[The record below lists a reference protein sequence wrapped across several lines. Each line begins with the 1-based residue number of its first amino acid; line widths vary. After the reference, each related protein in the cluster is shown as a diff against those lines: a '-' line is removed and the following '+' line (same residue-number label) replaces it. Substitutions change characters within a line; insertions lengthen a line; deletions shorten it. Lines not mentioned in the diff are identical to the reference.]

1 MATYKNAGVNI
12 DKGNELIGKIKD
24 QVKTT
29 YDANVL
35 NPLGGFASVFN
46 LDLSSYKKPCLVSS
60 TDGVGT
66 KLKIAFMA
74 EKHDTIGIDLVAM
87 SVNDILVYGAKP
99 LFFLDY
105 IAVGELEV
113 DVAENIVKGIVKGCK
128 DSDCALVGGET
139 AEMPS
144 FYKKGDYDCA
154 GFVVGVA
161 DQEKLVDGS
170 NLEKGDVVLAL
181 ESSGIHSNG
190 YSLVRKVFFEDN
202 DFSKDHVFP
211 ELNKTLAEELL
222 TPTKIYVKAVL
233 DTLGKFDVKAMCHIT
248 GGGIIEN
255 LPRSMNTEGLSA
267 VIDINK
273 IKVKPIF
280 KLIKKL
286 GDIDTEEMFR
296 VFNMGVGF
304 VLVVKKEDAS
314 KIIENVSNFNVSA
327 YPIGEVKEK
336 KDSKV
341 VLEGTAN
348 FKL

>member
-1 MATYKNAGVNI
+1 MATYKNSGVNI
-12 DKGNELIGKIKD
+12 DKGNELIKKIKD

-29 YDANVL
+29 YDSNVL

-46 LDLSSYKKPCLVSS
+46 LDLNSYKKPCLVSS

-105 IAVGELEV
+105 IAIGELEV
-113 DVAENIVKGIVKGCK
+113 KVAENIIKGIVKGCK
-128 DSDCALVGGET
+128 DSDCSLVGGET

-161 DQEKLVDGS
+161 DQEKLIDGS
-170 NLEKGDVVLAL
+170 KLKKGDVVLAL

-190 YSLVRKVFFEDN
+190 YSLVRKIFFEDN
-202 DFSKDHVFP
+202 NFSKDHVFP
-211 ELNKTLAEELL
+211 ELNKTLVEELL
-222 TPTKIYVKAVL
+222 KPTKIYVKPVL
-233 DTLGKFDVKAMCHIT
+233 DTLKKFNIKAMCHIT
-248 GGGIIEN
+248 GGGVIEN
-255 LPRSMNTEGLSA
+255 LPRSINTDGLSA
-267 VIDINK
+267 VIDVNK
-273 IKVKPIF
+273 IKVNSIF

-286 GDIDTEEMFR
+286 GKVDTNEMFR

-304 VLVVKKEDAS
+304 ILIVDKEDKS
-314 KIIENVSNFNVSA
+314 KIINNISNFGVDA
-327 YPIGEVKEK
+327 YPIGEVKDHK
-336 KDSKV
+336 NSKV
-341 VLEGTAN
+341 ILEGIN
-348 FKL
+348 DFKL